1 MTEVPTKQPA
11 VSMKP
16 HVLVVDDHELRREWA
31 KRALAGRGLKVVATS
46 STHRGI
52 GYLRQVQFD
61 AVVLSAHLRG
71 MGVKEF
77 QEKVH
82 QLYPRT
88 PVVVVEFPWPVEKD
102 VTTLSPGAYHC
113 LILCTQNREAALQTM
128 VEKALAQK
136 AQKAKD
142 A

>member
-1 MTEVPTKQPA
+1 MTEPPTKQPA
-11 VSMKP
+11 VSMEP

-61 AVVLSAHLRG
+61 AVVLGAHLRG
-71 MGVKEF
+71 MGAKEF

-88 PVVVVEFPWPVEKD
+88 PVVVVEFPWPGGRN
-102 VTTLSPGAYHC
+102 VTTLSPGAYH
-113 LILCTQNREAALQTM
+113 LVVLCAQGREAALQTM
-128 VEKALAQK
+128 VEKALARQ
-136 AQKAKD
+136 AEKAKD

>member
-1 MTEVPTKQPA
+1 MTELPTKQTA
-11 VSMKP
+11 ASMEP
-16 HVLVVDDHELRREWA
+16 HVLLVDDHELRREWA

-61 AVVLSAHLRG
+61 AVVLSTHLRG
-71 MGVKEF
+71 MGAKEF

-88 PVVVVEFPWPVEKD
+88 PVIVVEFPWPVGKD

-113 LILCTQNREAALQTM
+113 LVLCSQDREAVLRTM

-136 AQKAKD
+136 D
-142 A
+142 